1 MAIWKNNLF
10 FKKSLEERI
19 EIQKRKR
26 KKYYEKQWKKSVEPN
41 LIRIGCSLITIQKY
55 KQDYFNDFNRD
66 WLIDWCKYRNVC
78 LPPTSD
84 RMGNPFPKKKRKV
97 AK

>member
-1 MAIWKNNLF
+1 MITWGKNLF

-26 KKYYEKQWKKSVEPN
+26 NKYYEKQWEKLVEPS
-41 LIRIGCSLITIQKY
+41 LIRIGCSLVTVQKY
-55 KQDYFNDFNRD
+55 KQDYFNNFNRD

-84 RMGNPFPKKKRKV
+84 KMGAPSLKKKRRV